1 MRHTTRMTDE
11 RGFTL
16 VEALVALT
24 ISGIIATALV
34 SLLTAQT
41 RFYNRTDDQMWA
53 EQTAQ
58 ATFDLFSAEVRGAG
72 AGDLLAA
79 EADSVTFR
87 FDVLRAVVCDA
98 PSSDEATVYVYERTT
113 NANLTGSF
121 VGIAASGPYE
131 ETFEYADDWNPTPA
145 ASGAGPKATCLL
157 AGAPA
162 TGASSDYLTLDGW
175 SSNFPSDAPD
185 VGGLV
190 RGYGKVTY
198 KLAASTFFE
207 SRTALWRG
215 TQEIVGPF
223 ENDAAFSY
231 VMEDG
236 SVESSVSSSDFDE
249 VVAVRMTATTVGAGA
264 NRYDVTR
271 PVDFEVPF
279 RN

>member
-1 MRHTTRMTDE
+1 MPDE

-16 VEALVALT
+16 VEVLVALT

-72 AGDLLAA
+72 AGDLMAA
-79 EADSVTFR
+79 EADSVSLR
-87 FDVLRAVVCDA
+87 YDVLRAVVCQS
-98 PSSDEATVYVYERTT
+98 PSSNVATIYVYERTT
-113 NANLTGSF
+113 NANLSGSF
-121 VGIAASGPYE
+121 VGMAASGPYE
-131 ETFEYADDWNPTPA
+131 ATFTYADAWNPTPT
-145 ASGAGPKATCLL
+145 ASGNGPKAICVA

-162 TGASSDYLTLDGW
+162 TGASGDYLTINGW
-175 SSNFPSDAPD
+175 SSSFPGGAPEM
-185 VGGLV
+185 GSLV

-198 KLAASTFFE
+198 KLAASSFFG

-223 ENDAAFSY
+223 ENDAAFAY
-231 VMEDG
+231 VMDDG
-236 SVESSVSSSDFDE
+236 SEQSSVSSGSLDD
-249 VVAVRMTATTVGAGA
+249 VVAIHLTATTVGAGA
-264 NRYDVTR
+264 NRYNVSR

>member
-1 MRHTTRMTDE
+1 MTDE

-16 VEALVALT
+16 VEVLVALT
-24 ISGIIATALV
+24 ISGIIAAALV

-79 EADSVTFR
+79 AADSVSFR
-87 FDVLRAVVCDA
+87 YDVLRAVVCQA
-98 PSSDEATVYVYERTT
+98 PSNNVATIFVYERTT
-113 NANLTGSF
+113 NANLSGSF

-131 ETFEYADDWNPTPA
+131 VPFEYADSWNPTPT
-145 ASGAGPKATCLL
+145 ASGSGPKAICIA

-162 TGASSDYLTLDGW
+162 SGASSDYLTISGW
-175 SSNFPSDAPD
+175 SSNFAGGAPEA
-185 VGGLV
+185 GSLV

-198 KLAASTFFE
+198 KLAASSFFG

-223 ENDAAFSY
+223 ENDAAFAY
-231 VMEDG
+231 VMDDG
-236 SVESSVSSSDFDE
+236 SVQSSVSSGSLDE
-249 VVAVRMTATTVGAGA
+249 VVAIRMTATTVGAGA
-264 NRYDVTR
+264 NRYEVER